1 MTTQFRLGLIVNPL
15 AGLGGSVGLK
25 GSDGMAEQALALGAV
40 PMAQQRARQSLEQLL
55 PLLARGDDMRY
66 RLLAEASGRER
77 GRFVLSELAYLGVQ
91 MSRAVERT
99 PESPSRGITLN

>member
-55 PLLARGDDMRY
+55 QALPGSLLRHWY
-66 RLLAEASGRER
+66 RAERQCLFSHAIAT
-77 GRFVLSELAYLGVQ
+77 F
-91 MSRAVERT
+91 
-99 PESPSRGITLN
+99 

>member
-40 PMAQQRARQSLEQLL
+40 PMAQQRARQSLEQLSRQRWEDAAKGAPAYGPAMNEL
-55 PLLARGDDMRY
+55 KGG
-66 RLLAEASGRER
+66 EAQ
-77 GRFVLSELAYLGVQ
+77 FLV
-91 MSRAVERT
+91 
-99 PESPSRGITLN
+99 